1 MIPRSSEALLLAVT
15 LALGASACGP
25 PHIGPFTPRERIFV
39 AGRYAEDEPSA
50 RPASGSLFSDAKQ
63 GFFQDPLAGQVGDIL
78 SIKIDESADAQGDSS
93 TSLSRKS
100 EMSAGV
106 DTFFGLVTALKK
118 AGIDPTKIAE
128 LSTASSFDGSGA
140 TARKG
145 TLTGDL
151 TVRVK
156 KAMPNGDLYVEGT
169 KVVLINNEEYHL
181 YISGLVRR
189 ADIQKDN
196 TVLSSR
202 VADAQIEFTGRG
214 DIADQNRKG
223 WLLRLIDFLNP
234 F

>member
-1 MIPRSSEALLLAVT
+1 MVSRSREALLLAA
-15 LALGASACGP
+15 LMALGAAACGP
-25 PHIGPFTPRERIFV
+25 PHIAPFTPRERNFV
-39 AGRYAEDEPSA
+39 AGHYAEDDPSA
-50 RPASGSLFSDAKQ
+50 RPATGSLFSDAQQ

-78 SIKIDESADAQGDSS
+78 SIKIDESADAQGDST

-106 DTFFGLVTALKK
+106 DTFFGLVTALKN
-118 AGIDPTKIAE
+118 AGIDPTKIAA
-128 LSTASSFDGSGA
+128 LQSSSSFDGSGA

-156 KAMPNGDLYVEGT
+156 KAMPNGDLFVEGT

-189 ADIQKDN
+189 VDIAKDN

-223 WLLRLIDFLNP
+223 WLLRLIDFVNP